1 MIPANIPINRIP
13 KLKSFRR
20 RVYYI
25 YRGSGFS
32 PFAFLIN
39 LRNIKRLKLNC
50 VCETKDGGV
59 RICLSPEAHYSI
71 ISTNWIS
78 NFFGSRYRSRISF
91 LPENSRVEERNS
103 RGEAI
108 RSGGFAVSG
117 LPSFFRRLF
126 RPLRIFAQIRRSGI
140 LIWGW

>member
-20 RVYYI
+20 RVYVYI
-25 YRGSGFS
+25 YRGSGLS

-59 RICLSPEAHYSI
+59 RICLSPDNETKRQLDFQFLDHAIESP
-71 ISTNWIS
+71 
-78 NFFGSRYRSRISF
+78 F